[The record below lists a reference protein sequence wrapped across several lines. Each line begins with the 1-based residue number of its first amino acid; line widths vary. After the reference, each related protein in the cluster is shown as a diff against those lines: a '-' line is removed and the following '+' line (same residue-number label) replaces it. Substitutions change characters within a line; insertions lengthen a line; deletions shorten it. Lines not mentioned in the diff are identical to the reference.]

1 MLYAK
6 EKTVENVLVSYMR
19 RRKRL
24 NNSSHTL
31 CEEENNQNHIS
42 IVYAKKKTAMQVL
55 ALFAES
61 LIVSVFECNPSDL
74 TGCRK

>member
-55 ALFAES
+55 AHFAEG
-61 LIVSVFECNPSDL
+61 LTAPVFWV
-74 TGCRK
+74 